1 MIIIDYTG
9 IAIATV
15 AINKVNEEGML
26 RHMILNSIRQYRVKY
41 GKEFGEVVLACDGKN
56 NWRRGYFPQYKAKRK
71 KNREE
76 SDFDWNEAFRIIHQV
91 KEEIL
96 ENFPYKVIHVDECE
110 ADDIIGT
117 LCENTQEFG
126 QYEEVMI
133 ISADKD
139 FLQLQRY
146 PNVRQYSPLLKKE
159 YKESTPMVGLMEKI
173 LTGDAGDGVPNILS
187 DDDVFVEGRRQ
198 TPLSKKKKEMIKE
211 DIAEGELLY
220 AASWY
225 RNYQRNETLIDLTKT
240 PDRLK
245 KQIIEEFNSQD
256 QWHNK
261 GKVFPYLIN
270 NNMKM
275 LIESV
280 EEFIN

>member
-1 MIIIDYTG
+1 MIIVDYSG
-9 IAIATV
+9 LAIATIV
-15 AINKVNEEGML
+15 VNKLDDENLL
-26 RHMILNSIRQYRVKY
+26 RHMILNSLRQYRTKY
-41 GKEFGEVVLACDGKN
+41 KKDFGELVLAIDGKN
-56 NWRRGYFPQYKAKRK
+56 NWRRGYYPQYKANRK
-71 KNREE
+71 KKREE
-76 SDFDWNEAFRIIHQV
+76 DSFDWEKAFQV
-91 KEEIL
+91 MHEIKDEIL

-117 LCENTQEFG
+117 LCENTHEFG
-126 QYEEVMI
+126 NYEDVMI
-133 ISADKD
+133 ISADRD
-139 FLQLQRY
+139 FLQLQKY
-146 PNVRQYSPLLKKE
+146 PNVRQYSPLMKKE
-159 YKESTPMVGLMEKI
+159 YVEDNPKVNLIEKI
-173 LTGDAGDGVPNILS
+173 LTGDAGDGVPNVLS

-198 TPLSKKKKEMIKE
+198 TPLSKKKKEAIKE
-211 DIAEGELLY
+211 DLAEGELLY

-225 RNYQRNETLIDLTKT
+225 RNYQRNETMIDLTKT

-245 KQIIEEFNSQD
+245 KQIIEKFNSQD

-270 NNMKM
+270 KNMKM

>member
-1 MIIIDYTG
+1 MIIVDYSG
-9 IAIATV
+9 LAIATIV
-15 AINKVNEEGML
+15 VNKVDDENLL
-26 RHMILNSIRQYRVKY
+26 RHMILNSLRQYRVKY
-41 GKEFGEVVLACDGKN
+41 KKDFGELVLAIDGKN
-56 NWRRGYFPQYKAKRK
+56 NWRRGYYPQYKANRK
-71 KNREE
+71 KKREA
-76 SDFDWNEAFRIIHQV
+76 DTFDWAKAFSIMHDI

-96 ENFPYKVIHVDECE
+96 ANFPYKVIEVDECE
-110 ADDIIGT
+110 ADDIIGE
-117 LCENTQEFG
+117 LCANTQEFG
-126 QYEEVMI
+126 QYEDVMI

-159 YKESTPMVGLMEKI
+159 YKEDAPMVGLMEKI
-173 LTGDAGDGVPNILS
+173 MTGDAGDGVPNVLS

-198 TPLSKKKKEMIKE
+198 TPLSKKKKEAIKE
-211 DIAEGELLY
+211 DLAEGELLY

-245 KQIIEEFNSQD
+245 LQIIEKYNSQD

-261 GKVFPYLIN
+261 GLVFPYLIN
-270 NNMKM
+270 KNMKM